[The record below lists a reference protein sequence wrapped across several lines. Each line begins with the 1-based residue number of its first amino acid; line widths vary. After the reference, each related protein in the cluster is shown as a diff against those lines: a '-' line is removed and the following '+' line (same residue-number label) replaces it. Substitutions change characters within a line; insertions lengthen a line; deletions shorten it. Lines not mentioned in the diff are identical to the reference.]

1 MKDFTLVLLIS
12 IFQLIKT
19 ILCHKFFHLEQTF
32 CSIILLSHRHLMK
45 YLSSAVNL
53 FAVTALNDIL
63 FALLVAKKIY
73 LKDKLSLIA

>member
-1 MKDFTLVLLIS
+1 
-12 IFQLIKT
+12 
-19 ILCHKFFHLEQTF
+19 
-32 CSIILLSHRHLMK
+32 MK